1 MKFFYLRDKEYSA
14 LYCNLDVNSPEGS
27 DLSCLPVHRF
37 DNEIQTVLEQMKG
50 EREMRERVQQ
60 DSLELA
66 RLKRIA
72 EEELKVSYFRCSPK
86 ILHLIELFELLHF
99 LSICSSS
106 RI

>member
-1 MKFFYLRDKEYSA
+1 M
-14 LYCNLDVNSPEGS
+14 
-27 DLSCLPVHRF
+27 HRF

-72 EEELKVSYFRCSPK
+72 EEELKVSYFRCSPR
-86 ILHLIELFELLHF
+86 ILHLNCTLNC
-99 LSICSSS
+99 LSYYSFCPFVRLPESEAEFGETGAEAASD
-106 RI
+106 